1 MSTDERKVYKII
13 YYGLKSRTYN
23 IVVPS
28 FLPVDTIQE
37 IYLRVLYDTPL
48 FYYVNQTVI
57 RMQGSLGNWVL
68 LPEYLYTQN
77 EIKQIDKELKSI
89 VNKIKKKADQFK
101 NNEFRLEKCLHDS
114 VVKSVAYDY
123 ESLKKSDC
131 FNAHSIVGA
140 FIDRKAVCEGIA
152 KAFKL
157 LCNEYGIK
165 CIIVLGKAN
174 KDGIFEDDDYHA
186 WNLVKIANDSYY
198 VDVTWDNLY
207 DKEYR
212 HISYDYF
219 NVTTDDILLDHQPI
233 GELPIC
239 NATRLNYFYCTNSFV
254 NTYNELTSLID
265 QRFSSKEITFKV
277 PRENELFS
285 DFDDLKRKVITALLC
300 AMLKKG
306 SIKEFGLM
314 FNEKHNI
321 CKILF
326 LSTPK
331 KKIDLRKHTK

>member
-152 KAFKL
+152 NCYNVVVCTDRIEIPLVPNGFIYL
-157 LCNEYGIK
+157 LLHK
-165 CIIVLGKAN
+165 CLDELHN
-174 KDGIFEDDDYHA
+174 
-186 WNLVKIANDSYY
+186 IAA
-198 VDVTWDNLY
+198 
-207 DKEYR
+207 
-212 HISYDYF
+212 I
-219 NVTTDDILLDHQPI
+219 
-233 GELPIC
+233 
-239 NATRLNYFYCTNSFV
+239 ATRSPCPRCREFV
-254 NTYNELTSLID
+254 GI
-265 QRFSSKEITFKV
+265 
-277 PRENELFS
+277 
-285 DFDDLKRKVITALLC
+285 
-300 AMLKKG
+300 
-306 SIKEFGLM
+306 
-314 FNEKHNI
+314 
-321 CKILF
+321 
-326 LSTPK
+326 STK
-331 KKIDLRKHTK
+331 NH